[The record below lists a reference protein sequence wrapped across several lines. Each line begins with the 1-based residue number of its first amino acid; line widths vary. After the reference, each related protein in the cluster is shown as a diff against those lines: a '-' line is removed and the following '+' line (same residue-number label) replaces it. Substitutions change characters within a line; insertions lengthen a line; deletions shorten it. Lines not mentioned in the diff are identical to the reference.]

1 MMNSIDKFNK
11 RGMVIKRGKKT
22 EEKFKFTRRNYTYSL
37 THVQTH
43 SNKIINHA
51 NLQRGDAA

>member
-1 MMNSIDKFNK
+1 MMHNIDKFNK
-11 RGMVIKRGKKT
+11 RGMVIKRKKT
-22 EEKFKFTRRNYTYSL
+22 EEKFKFTRGNYAYSF

-43 SNKIINHA
+43 SNKIIHHA